1 MTQTL
6 GAGREINDNE
16 VKWRDMYNELKL
28 NTSLNRNQIKSKRY
42 KTIIDRF
49 LIVAGKKKE
58 IEIQLKNESPSE
70 AT

>member
-1 MTQTL
+1 MTQAL

-42 KTIIDRF
+42 KTIIERF

-70 AT
+70 AR